1 MTVQDS
7 YQQRKDAHIK
17 LAAESAARGIN
28 QFDELAFVHHGL
40 PGIGQYQ
47 VCLATTIA
55 GIESTAPL
63 YINAMTGGSD
73 LAKRI
78 NGDLAAVAAEFSLPM
93 ATGSMSA
100 YLADPTAAESYS
112 IIRKVNP
119 AGIVIANIN
128 ANTHPIDAQRA
139 IELLNADAIQ
149 IHLNSVQE
157 IVMPEGD
164 RNFGHWS
171 DTIADIVDAVSVPVI
186 IKEVGFGLSRET
198 YENLAGLS
206 VTAVDVAGR
215 GGTDFAA
222 IENQRR
228 DRRDFGY
235 LAGWGQ
241 SAPGSLLEINPQPGQ
256 PQILASG
263 GVRNP
268 LDVVKALALGARA
281 VGVAGQF
288 LRIVMDDGPIELGR
302 VVESWM
308 EHLAGLMTILGANSV
323 AALRNTD
330 VLVTGTLAERSIRR
344 GIDVNAWA
352 QRSTN
357 PPEKSIRT

>member
-1 MTVQDS
+1 MTVHDS

-17 LAAESAARGIN
+17 LAADSTARSVN
-28 QFDELAFVHHGL
+28 QFDELAFVHHSL
-40 PGIGQYQ
+40 PGIDQNQ
-47 VCLATTIA
+47 VCLTTTIA
-55 GIESTAPL
+55 GIESAAPL

-73 LAKRI
+73 MAQRI

-93 ATGSMSA
+93 ASGSMSA
-100 YLADPTAAESYS
+100 YLADPTAADSYS

-128 ANTHPIDAQRA
+128 ANTHPVDAQRA

-164 RNFGHWS
+164 RNFSHWG
-171 DTIADIVDAVSVPVI
+171 DTIADIVAEVSVPVI

-198 YENLAGLS
+198 YESLS
-206 VTAVDVAGR
+206 QLGVTAVDVAGR

-241 SAPGSLLEINPQPGQ
+241 SALGSLLELDPQPGQ
-256 PQILASG
+256 PHILASG

-281 VGVAGQF
+281 VGVAGHF
-288 LRIVMDDGPIELGR
+288 LRVVMDDGPTEFGH
-302 VVESWM
+302 VVESWI
-308 EHLAGLMTILGANSV
+308 EQIAGLMTILGANSV
-323 AALRNTD
+323 GALRTTD

-352 QRSTN
+352 ERSTS
-357 PPEKSIRT
+357 PIEKGIHT